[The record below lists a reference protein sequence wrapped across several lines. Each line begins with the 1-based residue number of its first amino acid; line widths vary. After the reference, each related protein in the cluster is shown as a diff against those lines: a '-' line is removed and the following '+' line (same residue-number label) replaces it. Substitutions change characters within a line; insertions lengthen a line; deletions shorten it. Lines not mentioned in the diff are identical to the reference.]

1 MDFLTHLSLM
11 TTWTENEK
19 VIVDRILEDP
29 EFILTT
35 SPKKLASTCYVSVST
50 IYRLL
55 SKLELDGFSSLQ
67 NEISKSLLHREKSEQ
82 SVDKN
87 FPFSQMQTH
96 YEIISHLKTDYEETL
111 NTQKNLFDLYSLYE
125 ASKAMH
131 DAVSIDLYT
140 TAGNLGFFKNFQFQ
154 LREIG
159 VNVHMSENDY
169 EQLLMAS
176 SSGPDHLAI
185 VLTME
190 GRGIL
195 IHNLSQALAKSNTP
209 VLLMSSLAYEN
220 EFENVIAH
228 LFVGHEEHHYRKISS
243 FATRLSIL
251 YLLDVLYAIY
261 FQADYEQ
268 NLNKKFLYYHRLNP
282 SIED

>member
-19 VIVDRILEDP
+19 VIVDRILENP

-190 GRGIL
+190 GRGML

-209 VLLMSSLAYEN
+209 VLLMSASAYEN

-268 NLNKKFLYYHRLNP
+268 NLNKKFLYYHHLNP